1 MQKLTRLITDEKIL
15 GSNACMFLYL
25 LILGV
30 LVLKIRLITDV
41 NISLEHVS
49 QWITRIM
56 TDLLILDFDH
66 GKILYLKKKESSLL
80 KSD

>member
-1 MQKLTRLITDEKIL
+1 MIANEHVMQKLTRLITDEKIL
-15 GSNACMFLYL
+15 RSNACMFLYL

-49 QWITRIM
+49 
-56 TDLLILDFDH
+56 
-66 GKILYLKKKESSLL
+66 
-80 KSD
+80 